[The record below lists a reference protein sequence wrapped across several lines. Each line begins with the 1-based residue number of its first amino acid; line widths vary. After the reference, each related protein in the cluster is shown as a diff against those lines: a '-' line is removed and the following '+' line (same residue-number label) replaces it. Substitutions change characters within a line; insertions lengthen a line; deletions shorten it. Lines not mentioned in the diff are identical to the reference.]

1 MEEMQ
6 QPKQYDGEER
16 RHAQQEFGG
25 EDRRKAHAANEDTLE
40 QENEQLQQQDQQDQE
55 GGVAKPN

>member
-1 MEEMQ
+1 MEEQ

-16 RHAQQEFGG
+16 RHAQKEYEG
-25 EDRRKAHAANEDTLE
+25 EDRRKAHAANEDAME